1 MDIEAKHVEADSNG
15 VRIAELNEMTY
26 RINLWNHKPITDFW
40 RVGKGYANRLAKYR
54 IYTMG
59 DIAKVSH
66 ENEDLLY
73 NALGVNAELL
83 IDHAWGWEPCTIKS
97 IKSFKPETK
106 SLSEGQVLSRPY
118 NYEDAKIIIKEMTES
133 LTLELVE
140 KRLITSQM
148 VLTIEYDI
156 ENLTNPEISK
166 LYKGEVTIDRYGR
179 KIPKHAHGTINLD
192 YKTSST
198 KTITKAVMELYEQM
212 INKNLL
218 TRKIYVVANN
228 VVNENTV
235 QNEKTFEQIDLFTNY
250 EEKKNNKKKEQK
262 EKKIQEVLIDIKH
275 KYGKNAV
282 IKGMDLQENATTITR
297 NKQVGG
303 HQG

>member
-198 KTITKAVMELYEQM
+198 KTITKAVMELYEQI

>member
-15 VRIAELNEMTY
+15 VRIAELNEMSY

-73 NALGVNAELL
+73 NILGVNAETL
-83 IDHAWGWEPCTIKS
+83 IDHAWGFEPCTIKS
-97 IKSFKPETK
+97 IKAFKPETN
-106 SLSEGQVLSRPY
+106 SLSLGQVLHCPY
-118 NYEDAKIIIKEMTES
+118 NFENAKIIIKEMTES
-133 LTLELVE
+133 LTLDLVE
-140 KRLITSQM
+140 KRLITDQM

-156 ENLTNPEISK
+156 ENLLNPEISK
-166 LYKGEVTIDRYGR
+166 LYKGEVTVDRYGR

-192 YKTSST
+192 HKTSST
-198 KTITKAVMELYEQM
+198 KTITKAVEELYERI

-218 TRKIYVVANN
+218 IRRIYVVANN
-228 VVNENTV
+228 VVNENTEE
-235 QNEKTFEQIDLFTNY
+235 NEKTFEQINLFTNY

-262 EKKIQEVLIDIKH
+262 EKKIQEALIDIKN

-282 IKGMDLQENATTITR
+282 IKGMDLQENATTIAR

>member
-15 VRIAELNEMTY
+15 VRIAELNEISY

-40 RVGKGYANRLAKYR
+40 RVGKGYAKRLAKYR

-59 DIAKVSH
+59 DVAKISH

-73 NALGVNAELL
+73 NLLGINAELL
-83 IDHAWGWEPCTIKS
+83 IDHAWGWEPCTIKD

-118 NYEDAKIIIKEMTES
+118 NYEDTKIIVKEMTENVS
-133 LTLELVE
+133 LELVY
-140 KRLITSQM
+140 KKLVTSQM

-156 ENLTNPEISK
+156 ENLLNPEIRK
-166 LYKGEVTIDRYGR
+166 LYDGEITIDRYGR
-179 KIPKHAHGTINLD
+179 KTPKHAHGTINLSHN
-192 YKTSST
+192 TSST
-198 KTITKAVMELYEQM
+198 QIITKAIAELYERI

-218 TRKIYVVANN
+218 VRKIYVIANK
-228 VVNENTV
+228 VLPEDKV
-235 QNEKTFEQIDLFTNY
+235 QNENKFEQINLFINY
-250 EEKKNNKKKEQK
+250 EEEKTNEIKEKK
-262 EKKIQEVLIDIKH
+262 EKKIQEALLDIKN
-275 KYGKNAV
+275 KYGRNAV
-282 IKGMDLQENATTITR
+282 VKGMDLQENATAIAR